1 VQFLE
6 GIDDEGPTPRKR
18 NQPGAIGDALDIDA
32 RSFGVGVN
40 R

>member
-6 GIDDEGPTPRKR
+6 GIDDEGPNPR